1 MALTNRTTT
10 VIKILSS
17 QYKPHLYGAAF
28 FIMVRLIT
36 IISTLLL
43 CQSLFA
49 QNEWYGFKISGAV
62 KVYLPGT
69 PSLID
74 TLDQQYAYVRVK
86 EEMMMCSVVAIPDSV
101 LNSDTFQIQQVLDN
115 FTNSIIT
122 GSTRL
127 IYTDVDYKGVDAK
140 YFKVR
145 MDDERNPLFGLI
157 VDGYSFSLADTLYSL
172 SYWRF
177 KPSDLF
183 DYSQQRTFY
192 DKVEISLP
200 VASESNG
207 KIDSEVE
214 ITDFQTDVG
223 LNMKDYI
230 LIGLVIVLSIAVVFL
245 VLKRTGKSRNE

>member
-1 MALTNRTTT
+1 MIN
-10 VIKILSS
+10 
-17 QYKPHLYGAAF
+17 
-28 FIMVRLIT
+28 
-36 IISTLLL
+36 LLF
-43 CQSLFA
+43 CESLFA
-49 QNEWYGFKISGAV
+49 QNDWLPFKISGSV

-69 PSLID
+69 PAFID
-74 TLDQQYAYVRVK
+74 TLNQQYAYVRIK

-101 LNSDTFQIQQVLDN
+101 LKADTFQINQVLDN

-127 IYTDVDYKGVDAK
+127 IYTDVDYKGVNAK

-183 DYSQQRTFY
+183 DYSQQRMFY
-192 DKVEISLP
+192 DKAEISLP
-200 VASESNG
+200 IINDSMD
-207 KIDSEVE
+207 KIDSGEEMVPE
-214 ITDFQTDVG
+214 QAAGRMNT
-223 LNMKDYI
+223 KDYI
-230 LIGLVIVLSIAVVFL
+230 LIGLVIILSITVIL
-245 VLKRTGKSRNE
+245 LSIKQTRKIKRE